1 MPETSIVVKSTDR
14 YSDAIKKMSS
24 VTKSFSK
31 DVDKLE
37 DTLYALN
44 KNKITMKMDLSKA
57 KSELKAAEKQF
68 DLTHS
73 AADGLKLELAQA
85 NYDNM
90 VRNLKAVT
98 SAARETEKAISKAEN
113 SADSGGGGT
122 SFGKSVINALAVSGI
137 GDAAKQILSQG
148 ANAIAGSALGDD
160 GGSMFSS
167 ALSTA
172 ATGASAGFM
181 VGGPAGAAIGAAIGT
196 GVGLVSGGIQIFEK
210 RDDAYKDWYAG
221 LYENAGATTD
231 TGLSSGS
238 TIAGS
243 REQTQMAFAQK
254 LGGDEAAN
262 AYLDRVKAMATST
275 NYSYD
280 EITGYSKLLL
290 NTYDAEKTLGVLQTL
305 SDASAGLNLG
315 SSDVKMFISGLSR
328 MRTSG
333 KATTEYLNY
342 FSERGVDVY
351 QALANSTGKD
361 KSKIPEMVTKGKISG
376 ADAAEAILTYI
387 NETYGGLSDKLAT
400 SYDALTDNLSD
411 VQADIDSA
419 MGEGYN
425 EERSKSI
432 AAQIESYGGE
442 LGDALQEANKAIGAG
457 RAALENLADQYT
469 EEALS
474 AVLTGKETALDWSDG
489 NAERLQELAGLYQQ
503 AMDDLKG
510 EIAREHAG
518 GHAGG
523 DLSGG
528 STRLG

>member
-1 MPETSIVVKSTDR
+1 M
-14 YSDAIKKMSS
+14 
-24 VTKSFSK
+24 
-31 DVDKLE
+31 
-37 DTLYALN
+37 
-44 KNKITMKMDLSKA
+44 
-57 KSELKAAEKQF
+57 
-68 DLTHS
+68 
-73 AADGLKLELAQA
+73 
-85 NYDNM
+85 
-90 VRNLKAVT
+90 
-98 SAARETEKAISKAEN
+98 
-113 SADSGGGGT
+113 
-122 SFGKSVINALAVSGI
+122 
-137 GDAAKQILSQG
+137 
-148 ANAIAGSALGDD
+148 
-160 GGSMFSS
+160 
-167 ALSTA
+167 
-172 ATGASAGFM
+172 
-181 VGGPAGAAIGAAIGT
+181 
-196 GVGLVSGGIQIFEK
+196 SGGIQIFEK

-503 AMDDLKG
+503 AMEDYNNGNTQAGTLV
-510 EIAREHAG
+510 ETYLEEARALAEAQYDSSEAVRAQTDAENDMITAIRENTAALG
-518 GHAGG
+518 GWKAQY
-523 DLSGG
+523 DLSQNLTKGRG
-528 STRLG
+528 NMDGHHTDHGHVFGYKYDDCQWLRLRQCCPAQCHRLRCGH